1 MKVLA
6 PLLAAITATSQCGDA
21 FMTHHHSRPSTTH
34 LFASQEDVTANSDAD
49 EPQEEPA
56 SPFALPPIGASS
68 YCDSADNNGM
78 SSTNRANL
86 SEISNGI
93 KISADQV
100 ASRKFQ
106 LQYTC
111 KICNTRNSIK
121 VTRIAYRKGIVIAKC
136 KGCDN
141 KHLIADNLNWLSGFD
156 YDNGERNIEQFME
169 NRSEESEFANEDLVM
184 RVDKEVFDLESVLYK
199 DQNVGGGGND
209 VLTSSEKSDN
219 GQEHWG

>member
-1 MKVLA
+1 MF
-6 PLLAAITATSQCGDA
+6 QCEA
-21 FMTHHHSRPSTTH
+21 FMTHHLRPTTH
-34 LFASQEDVTANSDAD
+34 LSATQNDSSNNNDD
-49 EPQEEPA
+49 PQEPV

-68 YCDSADNNGM
+68 FWNSDRNSADNKNGI
-78 SSTNRANL
+78 STTNRANL
-86 SEISNGI
+86 SEFSNGI
-93 KISADQV
+93 KISDDQV
-100 ASRKFQ
+100 VSRKFQ

-111 KICNTRNSIK
+111 KICDTRNSIK

-169 NRSEESEFANEDLVM
+169 NRSEESECAKEDLVV

-199 DQNVGGGGND
+199 GQDVGSSNVM
-209 VLTSSEKSDN
+209 TSLEESD
-219 GQEHWG
+219 GLEHWG

>member
-1 MKVLA
+1 MKLMA
-6 PLLAAITATSQCGDA
+6 PLLAAITATSQCDA
-21 FMTHHHSRPSTTH
+21 FMTLHHSRPSTTH
-34 LFASQEDVTANSDAD
+34 LLSASQDDTANSDPD
-49 EPQEEPA
+49 EPQEEPP

-68 YCDSADNNGM
+68 YCDSNRDSANNDGM
-78 SSTNRANL
+78 SMDNL

-93 KISADQV
+93 KISADQI

-199 DQNVGGGGND
+199 DQAVGGGGNN
-209 VLTSSEKSDN
+209 VLTSSEKNDD
-219 GQEHWG
+219 GLEHWG